1 MVEITATER
10 NIEKRMERNE
20 DSLRDLWDNI
30 KHKHLHY
37 RGLRRREKGPEKIF
51 EEMVAENFPNVG
63 NGEGS
68 GTPLQYSCLEN
79 PKDGGAWLAAVYG
92 VAQSRTRLK
101 RLSSNLGK
109 EIVNQVLEVQSPRQ
123 DKLRKNTLR
132 HILIKLTKIKDKNKV
147 SKATRE
153 KQQITY
159 KGTPIRLSADF
170 STETLKARKEW
181 HDIFK
186 VMNGKILPP
195 RILYSERLLFRL
207 DREIKSFPDKQKLK
221 RIWYQQ
227 SSCTTNAKGTTLG
240 RKCKRRKKPAKNE
253 RKTIRK
259 MVIGS
264 YISIITLNVNGLSA
278 STGRHRL
285 DWLGG

>member
-1 MVEITATER
+1 
-10 NIEKRMERNE
+10 
-20 DSLRDLWDNI
+20 
-30 KHKHLHY
+30 
-37 RGLRRREKGPEKIF
+37 
-51 EEMVAENFPNVG
+51 MVAENFPNVG

-170 STETLKARKEW
+170 STETLQARRGW
-181 HDIFK
+181 HD
-186 VMNGKILPP
+186 
-195 RILYSERLLFRL
+195 
-207 DREIKSFPDKQKLK
+207 
-221 RIWYQQ
+221 
-227 SSCTTNAKGTTLG
+227 
-240 RKCKRRKKPAKNE
+240 
-253 RKTIRK
+253 
-259 MVIGS
+259 
-264 YISIITLNVNGLSA
+264 YI
-278 STGRHRL
+278 
-285 DWLGG
+285 